1 MIELN
6 LTYEES
12 KKILE
17 LGYDFRRVS
26 NVFVNE
32 QGRIYNRANN
42 YLAVARDITLYE
54 IDKRPDLI
62 PAFFRFIDH
71 LTPFIPKAALQQ
83 CLPHG
88 WWFAM
93 SREEHHMDWVIYQG
107 SEYVGLR
114 FWATKCKDGH
124 ITTHQPEERFR
135 FMSIYEAFLWTHDHY
150 PKELKEKFNS
160 HRLDLL

>member
-12 KKILE
+12 KKILS
-17 LGYDFRRVS
+17 LGYDFRRAS

-54 IDKRPDLI
+54 IDKRPDLM

-83 CLPHG
+83 CLPHA
-88 WWFAM
+88 WMFPIDT
-93 SREEHHMDWVIYQG
+93 EEHYADWVIYQE

-114 FWATKCKDGH
+114 FWASKCKDGH
-124 ITTHQPEERFR
+124 ITSHQAEERFR
-135 FMSIYEAFLWTHDHY
+135 FMSVYEAFLQAHNRY
-150 PKELKEKFNS
+150 PKELRNRFNA
-160 HRLDLL
+160 HLL

>member
-12 KKILE
+12 KKILS
-17 LGYDFRRVS
+17 LGYDFRRAS
-26 NVFVNE
+26 NVFINE

-71 LTPFIPKAALQQ
+71 LTPIIPKAALEE
-83 CLPHG
+83 CLPNHLIKKG
-88 WWFAM
+88 DEKKTWI
-93 SREEHHMDWVIYQG
+93 SRYHAY
-107 SEYVGLR
+107 
-114 FWATKCKDGH
+114 KCKESFWWEN
-124 ITTHQPEERFR
+124 THYETLTDDLF
-135 FMSIYEAFLWTHDHY
+135 SLIEAFTWCHEHY

-160 HRLDLL
+160 HLL

>member
-12 KKILE
+12 KKILS
-17 LGYDFRRVS
+17 LGYDFRRAS

-83 CLPHG
+83 CLPHTWMFPIG
-88 WWFAM
+88 T
-93 SREEHHMDWVIYQG
+93 EENHMDWVIYQG

-114 FWATKCKDGH
+114 FWASKCKDGH
-124 ITTHQPEERFR
+124 ITSHQPEERFR
-135 FMSIYEAFLWTHDHY
+135 FMSVYEAFLWAHDHY
-150 PKELKEKFNS
+150 PKELRYKFNS